1 MDSVSHEPEARVH
14 ILSHNNEPFRDR
26 EQAGQLL
33 GKELGE
39 LKGKNAVVLGI
50 PRGGI
55 VVARELALRIDADMD
70 VVLSRKLGAPGQSEL
85 AMGALSENGAIF
97 LNTEVVR
104 ELGVADREIEREK
117 ALQMAEIQ
125 RRSQLIR
132 NVLPKTPLKERI
144 VLVTDDGVA
153 TGATM
158 QAALWAARQ
167 EGPRRLMVA
176 VPVASAE
183 ALDRLSADAD
193 EIICLRQPPFFYAV
207 GQFYVQF
214 YQVEDMDVLRI
225 LKDEVRRREKGRPS
239 TT

>member
-1 MDSVSHEPEARVH
+1 
-14 ILSHNNEPFRDR
+14 
-26 EQAGQLL
+26 
-33 GKELGE
+33 
-39 LKGKNAVVLGI
+39 
-50 PRGGI
+50 
-55 VVARELALRIDADMD
+55 
-70 VVLSRKLGAPGQSEL
+70 
-85 AMGALSENGAIF
+85 
-97 LNTEVVR
+97 
-104 ELGVADREIEREK
+104 
-117 ALQMAEIQ
+117 MAEIQ

-158 QAALWAARQ
+158 QAALWAAHQ
-167 EGPRRLMVA
+167 EGPRRLIVA